1 LDSLYN
7 RLARPALPV
16 ANPGTGNGRAARRLA
31 LSERTTSARKV
42 ARHLGV
48 SHTAIQKAER
58 IGRITREPD
67 GTWDLARVRR
77 DMAATAPPGRSP
89 LALPGEAMPLGR
101 LMLARLALKVEA
113 QRIALDRAKGRLM
126 DISAA
131 DHRLD
136 AIAGAMRDAV
146 LNWPARVAGTIAAE
160 VRADPHLV
168 QTLLQ
173 EHMQALLSDVA
184 ARLDGQATA

>member
-1 LDSLYN
+1 M
-7 RLARPALPV
+7 
-16 ANPGTGNGRAARRLA
+16 
-31 LSERTTSARKV
+31 SERITSGREV
-42 ARHLGV
+42 ARQLGV

-67 GTWDLARVRR
+67 GAWDIPRVRR
-77 DMAATAPPGRSP
+77 DMAATALPGRSP
-89 LALPGEAMPLGR
+89 LALPSDATPLGR

-126 DISAA
+126 DIGAA
-131 DHRLD
+131 DQRLD
-136 AIAGAMRDAV
+136 AVAGAMRDAV

-160 VRADPHLV
+160 IHADPHLV

-173 EHMQALLSDVA
+173 GHMHALLSNVA
-184 ARLDGQATA
+184 AQLDDQPAA